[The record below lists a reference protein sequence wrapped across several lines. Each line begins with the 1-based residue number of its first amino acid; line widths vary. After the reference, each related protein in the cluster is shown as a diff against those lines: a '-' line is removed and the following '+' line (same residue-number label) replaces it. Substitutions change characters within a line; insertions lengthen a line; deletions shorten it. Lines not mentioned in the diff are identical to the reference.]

1 MLTLRSP
8 ALPSPVTMDEILQ
21 EFLTESA
28 ENLDQVER
36 DLVAL
41 EETPDS
47 PPLIANI
54 FRNVHTI
61 KGSSGF
67 IGLSRLEKV
76 AHAGENLLSA
86 LRDGRLVVTA
96 EITTGLLRLI
106 DVLRR
111 MLAHIRETG
120 KEKPED
126 HLELIAELNQ
136 FVLVVAKPAVRPGVG
151 AKPVATAAPR
161 PAVPVCTAAPKPAR
175 PAPVVTEA
183 PPLPPV
189 VAESSSAAASGD
201 SNVRVSV
208 GLLDKLMNLVGELVL
223 ARNQV
228 LQISGSREEAALVA
242 ASQRLNLVTSE
253 LQEEVMKTRL
263 QAINTVWQKL
273 PRVVRDVSLE
283 LGKKVRLEMEGKETE
298 LDRTIIEAIKDPL
311 THIIRNSVDH
321 GIEDPNTRRALGK
334 PEEGV
339 LLLQAYHEG
348 GQVNIEIRDDGRG
361 IDVVRVRSKAVER
374 GLITAEQAARLTD
387 HDAAMLIFAAG
398 LSTAEHITNISGR
411 GVGMDVVKTNI
422 ERIGGTI
429 DVQSV
434 AGHGTTM
441 KIKIPLTLA
450 IIPALMVHV
459 GAQRF
464 AIPQVSLVELV
475 RLEPAQV
482 RTGIETIMGAPVY
495 RLRGQLLPLVWL
507 GQVLKI
513 EAGLT
518 GTDAAVNIVV
528 VQSDGRQFGV
538 IVDRVSDT
546 QEIVVKPLGRHLKS
560 VPVFAGATILGDGQ
574 VALILDA
581 IGLARVARVFA
592 GTREHEVAAKR
603 EPGTGGAIKQRLL
616 LFTLDETHRVA
627 IDLATVGRLEK
638 FPRHLIERAGQRE
651 VVQYRD
657 QIMNLVRLSEW
668 LGYADDGA
676 ESDTLH
682 VVVHSANGRSVGL
695 VVGRI
700 LDIVE
705 DVVRLQVDGAR
716 EGVLGRA
723 VIQGRVTE
731 LLDVAGIAR
740 RDEPAGAGTN

>member
-1 MLTLRSP
+1 
-8 ALPSPVTMDEILQ
+8 MDEILQ

-41 EETPDS
+41 EGVPDS
-47 PPLIANI
+47 RPLLANI

-67 IGLSRLEKV
+67 IGLTRLEKV
-76 AHAGENLLSA
+76 AHAGENLLSV

-96 EITTGLLRLI
+96 EITTSLLRLI

-111 MLAHIRETG
+111 MLAHIHETG
-120 KEKPED
+120 TEKNED
-126 HLELIAELNQ
+126 HSDLIGELNQ
-136 FVLVVAKPAVRPGVG
+136 FVS
-151 AKPVATAAPR
+151 PVAR
-161 PAVPVCTAAPKPAR
+161 PAPPSPAMVKPGASAASRPTVPVCTAAPKPVR

-183 PPLPPV
+183 PPPSSV
-189 VAESSSAAASGD
+189 VGEASAVAVSGE

-228 LQISGSREEAALVA
+228 LQISGGREEAALAA

-263 QAINTVWQKL
+263 QAINTVWQKF
-273 PRVVRDVSLE
+273 PRVVRDVSRE
-283 LGKKVRLEMEGKETE
+283 LGNRVRLEMEGKETE

-311 THIIRNSVDH
+311 THLIRNSVDH
-321 GIEDPNTRRALGK
+321 GIEDPAARRAAGK
-334 PEEGV
+334 PEEGL

-361 IDVVRVRSKAVER
+361 IDVARVKSKAIER
-374 GLITAEQAARLTD
+374 GLVSAEQAARLTD
-387 HDAAMLIFAAG
+387 HDAAMLIFSPG
-398 LSTAEHITNISGR
+398 LSTAEKVTNISGR

-429 DVQSV
+429 DVHSV
-434 AGHGTTM
+434 PGQGTTM
-441 KIKIPLTLA
+441 KVKIPLTLA

-459 GAQRF
+459 GAERF

-475 RLEPAQV
+475 RLEAAQA
-482 RTGIETIMGAPVY
+482 RTGIEMIMGAPVY

-507 GQVLKI
+507 GQALKI
-513 EAGLT
+513 ETDGT
-518 GTDAAVNIVV
+518 GADTAVNIVV
-528 VQSDGRQFGV
+528 VQADGRQFGV

-574 VALILDA
+574 VALILDV
-581 IGLARVARVFA
+581 IGLSRVARVFTE
-592 GTREHEVAAKR
+592 TREREVTAVREAGAAGVAK
-603 EPGTGGAIKQRLL
+603 KRLL

-657 QIMNLVRLSEW
+657 EIMNLVRLSEW
-668 LGYADDGA
+668 LGYADDGV
-676 ESDTLH
+676 EGDTLH

-740 RDEPAGAGTN
+740 RDEPVGAGMN